1 MKLRTRLTLISSIFI
16 ALASIC
22 IGVFSVTA
30 TRQSSLTQIDNTLT
44 QVLNASDGGA
54 RRAQGSVV
62 ARADDLNVAI
72 ALGLVLPDQS
82 ITVVRR
88 AGDITN
94 PYAFPTL
101 NKSEILNA
109 GSKFTNVDGE
119 VPYRIR
125 SRSLG
130 DGVALMAA
138 APLVSLNS
146 DLRQLVI
153 KTTVGA
159 LFIIFL
165 SALLVWFSTRR
176 ALRTVDAMIDSASAI
191 ADGELDRKVPE
202 AHSGTELGRLASALN
217 VMIASLRS
225 SLRAKDESE
234 QGMRRFL
241 GDASHELRTPLTV
254 IKGYGEILKD
264 AENLDPVQ
272 RSRAIDRLNAESA
285 RMDTLISDLLRLS
298 RLDQHPVIS
307 AELVDLSS
315 ATSDFARDL
324 QDQEVSR
331 NVELQIEEDVIVRGD
346 ESLLRQVLAN
356 IMGNIRRH
364 TPADSPVRVRLSLDG
379 ENGSS
384 MAHLVVDDAGPGIS
398 PEQREIALARFGR
411 LEESRSRQGGG
422 FGLGLSIVAQV
433 VALHQG
439 ELKLG
444 TSPLGGLRLEILIPG
459 VTS

>member
-1 MKLRTRLTLISSIFI
+1 VKLRTRLTLISSIFI
-16 ALASIC
+16 ALASIF
-22 IGVFSVTA
+22 IGAFSVTA

-88 AGDITN
+88 AGDITD
-94 PYAFPTL
+94 PYEFPILTK
-101 NKSEILNA
+101 NKIRDAE
-109 GSKFTNVDGE
+109 SKFTNVDGN

-153 KTTVGA
+153 KTIVGA

-202 AHSGTELGRLASALN
+202 AQPGTELGRLASALN
-217 VMIASLRS
+217 VMITSLRS

-307 AELVDLSS
+307 VELVDLSS
-315 ATSDFARDL
+315 VTSDFARDL
-324 QDQEVSR
+324 QDQEVGR
-331 NVELQIEEDVIVRGD
+331 KVELQIEEDVIVRGD

-364 TPADSPVRVRLSLDG
+364 TPADSPVRVRLSLEG

-384 MAHLVVDDAGPGIS
+384 TAHLLVDDAGPGIS

-433 VALHQG
+433 VSLHQG

>member
-1 MKLRTRLTLISSIFI
+1 
-16 ALASIC
+16 
-22 IGVFSVTA
+22 
-30 TRQSSLTQIDNTLT
+30 
-44 QVLNASDGGA
+44 
-54 RRAQGSVV
+54 V

-88 AGDITN
+88 AGDITD
-94 PYAFPTL
+94 PYEFPILTK
-101 NKSEILNA
+101 NKIRDAE
-109 GSKFTNVDGE
+109 SKFTNVDGN

-153 KTTVGA
+153 KTIVGA

-202 AHSGTELGRLASALN
+202 AQPGTELGRLASALN
-217 VMIASLRS
+217 VMITSLRS

-307 AELVDLSS
+307 VELVDLSS
-315 ATSDFARDL
+315 VTSDFARDL
-324 QDQEVSR
+324 QDQEVGR
-331 NVELQIEEDVIVRGD
+331 KVELQIEEDVIVRGD

-364 TPADSPVRVRLSLDG
+364 TPADSPVRVRLSLEG

-384 MAHLVVDDAGPGIS
+384 TAHLLVDDAGPGIS

-433 VALHQG
+433 VSLHQG